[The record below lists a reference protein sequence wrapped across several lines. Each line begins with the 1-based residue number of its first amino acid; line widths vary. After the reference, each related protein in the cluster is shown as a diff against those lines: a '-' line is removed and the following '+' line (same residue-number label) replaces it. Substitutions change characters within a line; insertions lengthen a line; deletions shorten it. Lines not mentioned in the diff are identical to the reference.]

1 MIMKFDIKS
10 LLLPEIDEF
19 ILSIGEKQ
27 FRAQQIFSWLH
38 SGVKSFDE
46 MTNLPK
52 ELRNT
57 LDKTFFISVPEIIE
71 KQVSGIDGT
80 IKYLWRVQ
88 ENDLVECVLMEYSH
102 GNTICIS
109 SQIGCKMGCLLCAS
123 SLNGF
128 KRDLAASEMLD
139 QVLFTQIDSGKRISN
154 IVLMGIGEP
163 LDNFDNLMRFIE
175 LICHPKGVNIGARH
189 ITVSTCGVIENI
201 DKLADYDVQLTLAIS
216 LHAPDDETRSRL
228 IPVNSKTGVKR
239 LLEAGSNYFKKTG
252 RRISYEYA
260 LIEGVNDSP
269 DQAKQLSKLLRNT
282 KSHLNLILLSNVKER
297 QFTSSSAKNADM
309 FIDILKENG
318 VSYTMRRS
326 LGADI
331 DASCGQLRNRILNS
345 RTYKE

>member
-1 MIMKFDIKS
+1 MKFDIKS